1 MENNKNGPLESRE
14 QFSTRIAF
22 VLASVGG
29 AVGLGNVWKF
39 PYVVG
44 KYGGAAF
51 IVVYLLALF
60 LVATPILI
68 TEFAIGRMTSSSYP
82 TALKKLFPGTKWYVL
97 GIIGVISLT
106 LTLSFYSGVSGWTI
120 AYIFKSA
127 TGQYAGM
134 DGGQI
139 AGVFGQFISDPKQVL
154 LWMGIMLL
162 ITTVI
167 VAKGVREGIEKIC
180 NILLPLLFALIIV
193 LAIRAIMLPGA
204 SKGLNFYLKPDFS
217 HLTAEGVLAAIGQ
230 AFFSLGVG
238 AGNLVVYGS
247 YLDKKKTI
255 GSSGTLVAVGDLLAA
270 FLFGFIIFPAAF
282 AYNIEAGMGP
292 PLVFI
297 TLPAIFAQMKAGLLF
312 ATVFFVLLFFAC
324 LTSTVC
330 IMEAI
335 VAYAV
340 DELGWE
346 RKKATWSTFVLVFIL
361 GTFMMLSFGPLA
373 EFKIIKW
380 SIFDFANDVLVT
392 TILLPLGALLM
403 AILVGWKL
411 KPKQV
416 LDEINTG
423 EGMKLQSYYTVTI
436 KYIVPIAIVAMFL
449 QLIGVFG

>member
-1 MENNKNGPLESRE
+1 MEKNTNGPLEGHE

-22 VLASVGG
+22 VLASIGG

-51 IVVYLLALF
+51 IVVYLIALI

-68 TEFAIGRMTSSSYP
+68 TEFAIGRMTSVSYP
-82 TALKKLFPGTKWYVL
+82 SALKKLFPGTKWYTL
-97 GIIGVISLT
+97 GILGVISLI

-127 TGQYAGM
+127 TGQYAGV
-134 DGGQI
+134 GGEQVANI
-139 AGVFGQFISDPKQVL
+139 FGQFISDPKQVL
-154 LWMGIMLL
+154 FWMAIMML
-162 ITTVI
+162 ITTTI

-180 NILLPLLFALIIV
+180 NVLLPILFLLIIL
-193 LAIRAIMLPGA
+193 LAIRAVMLPGA
-204 SKGLNFYLKPDFS
+204 SKGLEFYLKPDFS
-217 HLTAEGVLAAIGQ
+217 HLTAEAVLAAIGQ

-238 AGNLVVYGS
+238 AGDLVVYGS

-255 GSSGTLVAVGDLLAA
+255 GSSGVLVAVGDLLAA

-297 TLPAIFAQMKAGLLF
+297 TLPAIFAQMKGGLLF
-312 ATVFFVLLFFAC
+312 ATIFFILLFVAC

-340 DELGWE
+340 DQLGWR
-346 RKKATWSTFVLVFIL
+346 RKKTTWGTFVLVFAL
-361 GTFMMLSFGPLA
+361 GVLMMLSFGPLSNV
-373 EFKIIKW
+373 KIIRW

-392 TILLPLGALLM
+392 TILLPVGALLM

-411 KPKQV
+411 KPESIIA
-416 LDEINTG
+416 EINTG
-423 EGMKLQSYYTVTI
+423 EGMKIQFYYKVTI
-436 KYIVPIAIVAMFL
+436 KYIVPIAILAMLL
-449 QLIGVFG
+449 QLLGIFR